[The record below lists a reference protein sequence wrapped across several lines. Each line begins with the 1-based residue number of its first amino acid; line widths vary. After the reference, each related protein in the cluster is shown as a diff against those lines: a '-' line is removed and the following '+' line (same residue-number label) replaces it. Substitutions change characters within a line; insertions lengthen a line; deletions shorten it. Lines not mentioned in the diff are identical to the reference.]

1 MLGQAADLRR
11 SGAPA
16 ANLFRPPFGL
26 YDEAT
31 LKLLRRQGMLAVLW
45 TVETDDYELPG
56 PEAIEQRVLEAVHPG
71 AIVLMHDGGGD
82 RSETVAALPGIVQ
95 TLRDRGYE
103 LVTVPQLVLDASAG

>member
-1 MLGQAADLRR
+1 MLGRAADPRR

-82 RSETVAALPGIVQ
+82 RSESVAALPGIVQ